1 MSLVAPTSARVAG
14 GRARYQADGGTA
26 LSSERAVVL
35 LYQRLERDLD
45 EAIDALSK
53 DQPLAAHDPL
63 VHAQEIIEALDATLL
78 RDAWVGADALGS
90 LYEHLIDQLVVA
102 NLSKDVDLVRH
113 CRTIVAPLSE
123 AWQQAWVE
131 TSSMVPSS

>member
-1 MSLVAPTSARVAG
+1 MTLAAPTPARVAG
-14 GRARYQADGGTA
+14 GKARYQADGGSA

-45 EAIDALSK
+45 DAVEALITG
-53 DQPLAAHDPL
+53 QPATAHEPL
-63 VHAQEIIEALDATLL
+63 IHAQEIIEALDATLL

-90 LYEHLIDQLVVA
+90 LYEHLLDQLVTA
-102 NLSKDVDLVRH
+102 NTTKDVDVVRH
-113 CRTIVAPLSE
+113 CRTIVVPLSE

-131 TSSMVPSS
+131 TSSMVPSA